1 MEQFDPLDEHDDDVA
16 LGGRVEAL
24 PDDLDEALQ
33 VEGVAL
39 AQGRVHLVLQQVV
52 HALRPLLEL
61 QGPLLLI
68 DHVEHVHEDILELL
82 VVVKYGLLDD
92 FDNVEE
98 GVAGSLHHLGFL
110 VFEALKHW
118 VQELIEVLL
127 GSFLIQCDSD
137 HGQTV

>member
-1 MEQFDPLDEHDDDVA
+1 M
-16 LGGRVEAL
+16 
-24 PDDLDEALQ
+24 
-33 VEGVAL
+33 
-39 AQGRVHLVLQQVV
+39 VLQQVV

-92 FDNVEE
+92 LDDVEE
-98 GVAGSLHHLGFL
+98 SVTGSLHHLGLL

-118 VQELIEVLL
+118 VEELIEVLL
-127 GSFLIQCDSD
+127 GTFLIKCDRD

>member
-1 MEQFDPLDEHDDDVA
+1 MEQFDPLDEHDDDVT

-39 AQGRVHLVLQQVV
+39 AQGRVYLVLQQVV

-82 VVVKYGLLDD
+82 IVVKYCLLDD

-98 GVAGSLHHLGFL
+98 GITGSLHHLGFL

-127 GSFLIQCDSD
+127 GFFLIQCDRN